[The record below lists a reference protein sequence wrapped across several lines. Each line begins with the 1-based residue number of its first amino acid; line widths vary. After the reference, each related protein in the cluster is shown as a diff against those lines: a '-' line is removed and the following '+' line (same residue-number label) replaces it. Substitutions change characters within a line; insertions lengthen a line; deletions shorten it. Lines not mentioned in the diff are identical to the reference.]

1 MLVINK
7 KSCYNIPIANY
18 KIQNK
23 EGGYMM
29 KIKRR
34 IIGVILVA
42 ISTVMGVYLGGWL
55 LLISPTIKCFQILQ
69 FEASKWGILK
79 EAAKIILAFPSV
91 ELMALLIAVV
101 GVDLCRAK

>member
-1 MLVINK
+1 MMRLIFLMLVINK
-7 KSCYNIPIANY
+7 KSGYNIPIANY

-55 LLISPTIKCFQILQ
+55 LQTTKILSKKVPSSYSFQVISSFVISYTVQSLSPILFNPVLIIQ
-69 FEASKWGILK
+69 
-79 EAAKIILAFPSV
+79 
-91 ELMALLIAVV
+91 
-101 GVDLCRAK
+101 